1 MISFYQLV
9 SNLDKIPE
17 FTMDNLF
24 WIKDNENWNKF
35 GLRWI
40 ISHVDSL
47 AHFVGLVLKRL
58 TYFL

>member
-1 MISFYQLV
+1 
-9 SNLDKIPE
+9 
-17 FTMDNLF
+17 MDNLF

-40 ISHVDSL
+40 NSLVDSL

-58 TYFL
+58 GEKKRFNRITLQVCAQ

>member
-1 MISFYQLV
+1 
-9 SNLDKIPE
+9 
-17 FTMDNLF
+17 MDNLF

-40 ISHVDSL
+40 NSLVDSL

-58 TYFL
+58 AYFL